1 MGAWIEI
8 ICQWCQ
14 QRYLRF
20 VAPLVGAWI
29 EISWQYFAVIRSAGV
44 APLVGAW
51 IEIFPI
57 AFSQSLINVAPLVG
71 AWIEIV
77 VGYGDRTVLTCRSPR
92 GSVD

>member
-8 ICQWCQ
+8 AEM
-14 QRYLRF
+14 LNLDAALL

-51 IEIFPI
+51 IEIRI
-57 AFSQSLINVAPLVG
+57 MSKMLI
-71 AWIEIV
+71 
-77 VGYGDRTVLTCRSPR
+77 
-92 GSVD
+92 

>member
-1 MGAWIEI
+1 MT
-8 ICQWCQ
+8 
-14 QRYLRF
+14 
-20 VAPLVGAWI
+20 
-29 EISWQYFAVIRSAGV
+29 SMV

>member
-51 IEIFPI
+51 IEI
-57 AFSQSLINVAPLVG
+57 
-71 AWIEIV
+71 V

>member
-20 VAPLVGAWI
+20 
-29 EISWQYFAVIRSAGV
+29 V